1 MCELIESFRERLEQG
16 IGADRFLENTAR
28 LGMGREL
35 ALHVAAIE
43 PWQLY
48 VPEGVDTIFN
58 SRHGV
63 AGAYERDPIEL
74 PKRVI
79 VFDDKNGGAIIRG
92 FFPS

>member
-1 MCELIESFRERLEQG
+1 MSP
-16 IGADRFLENTAR
+16 
-28 LGMGREL
+28 
-35 ALHVAAIE
+35 H
-43 PWQLY
+43 